1 MRNGGFQ
8 SLAVL
13 IATLTSHNAVR
24 KLTAELAN
32 KLEEMLVEVK
42 WSEFENKTRKGGNC
56 YEGRVKKLG
65 KIAACRDLQVVF
77 VWNGK
82 D

>member
-13 IATLTSHNAVR
+13 TATLTSHNAVR

-42 WSEFENKTRKGGNC
+42 WSESENKTRKGGNC

-77 VWNGK
+77 VWNGI

>member
-1 MRNGGFQ
+1 MSNGGFQ

-13 IATLTSHNAVR
+13 TATLTSHNAVR

-32 KLEEMLVEVK
+32 KLEMLVEIK
-42 WSEFENKTRKGGNC
+42 WSGFENKIKKGGNC

-77 VWNGK
+77 VWNGI